1 MPSKYQ
7 TLRIFTETLWQKDCP
22 VLLEKSALLYDRD
35 RKLHLLQFKFRN
47 IQSRVINSLY
57 IRISFFDPDNLAAP
71 VTVGYRYD
79 ILQAAGQE
87 HFGSQSP
94 VYISNTVADGFQL
107 IIESITFEDGSTWT
121 GSTPLTPLP
130 APEFISS
137 LGVYGETFIQEVH
150 KLKAISC
157 MNLPTDRGEFWY
169 CACGTVNGKDE
180 THCINCGFPK
190 NVIFK
195 LRDPAYLK
203 ECKQIADAEQKRVE
217 EEKEAERLKKQ
228 QAEFESRQRRKKRLI
243 RTAVICGILIIAFS
257 IGLLSY
263 KVLYPN
269 YRYHKALSYM
279 EQGNYGDAQSI
290 FEGLGDYKDS
300 GKRNMEAKYRYA
312 GFLAENSEYDAA
324 LACYKELEG
333 YKDVSDRI
341 TSVYYN
347 MANSYVEHG
356 NYSEALKIYQNL
368 GNYEDSA
375 ERIPATK
382 YLMANAAMESHDY
395 ETAYGLY
402 SELSDYKDVPD
413 RMNECTYQYAG
424 LLLEQGNYQEAI
436 DQYKNVYHYKDS
448 AKLQDVAKFSIAK
461 KLFEE
466 KNYEECYAA
475 LDDLKKSLKDLE
487 GGMDMYMEC
496 CYQVG
501 LYYLKIGDT
510 EDGLGYFQ
518 FIFYN
523 EDYKEHYID
532 LLEKEMYDKI
542 AEDKWDKAAL
552 MRMAFPDDYQD
563 PALDEEFYIAGKQI
577 YNSFYTWTA
586 SNVFE
591 YLASIDYKD
600 SRSWLRRIRQ
610 EQDEMEQRV
619 S

>member
-1 MPSKYQ
+1 
-7 TLRIFTETLWQKDCP
+7 
-22 VLLEKSALLYDRD
+22 
-35 RKLHLLQFKFRN
+35 
-47 IQSRVINSLY
+47 
-57 IRISFFDPDNLAAP
+57 
-71 VTVGYRYD
+71 
-79 ILQAAGQE
+79 
-87 HFGSQSP
+87 
-94 VYISNTVADGFQL
+94 
-107 IIESITFEDGSTWT
+107 
-121 GSTPLTPLP
+121 
-130 APEFISS
+130 
-137 LGVYGETFIQEVH
+137 
-150 KLKAISC
+150 
-157 MNLPTDRGEFWY
+157 
-169 CACGTVNGKDE
+169 
-180 THCINCGFPK
+180 
-190 NVIFK
+190 
-195 LRDPAYLK
+195 
-203 ECKQIADAEQKRVE
+203 
-217 EEKEAERLKKQ
+217 
-228 QAEFESRQRRKKRLI
+228 
-243 RTAVICGILIIAFS
+243 
-257 IGLLSY
+257 
-263 KVLYPN
+263 
-269 YRYHKALSYM
+269 M
-279 EQGNYGDAQSI
+279 EQGNYADAQSI

-300 GKRNMEAKYRYA
+300 GKMEKEAKYGYA
-312 GFLAENSEYDAA
+312 GFLAEKGEFDAA

-402 SELSDYKDVPD
+402 SELSDYKDVSD

-436 DQYKNVYHYKDS
+436 DQYKSVYHYKDS
-448 AKLQDVAKFSIAK
+448 AKLQDVAKFNIAK

>member
-1 MPSKYQ
+1 M
-7 TLRIFTETLWQKDCP
+7 
-22 VLLEKSALLYDRD
+22 
-35 RKLHLLQFKFRN
+35 
-47 IQSRVINSLY
+47 
-57 IRISFFDPDNLAAP
+57 
-71 VTVGYRYD
+71 
-79 ILQAAGQE
+79 
-87 HFGSQSP
+87 
-94 VYISNTVADGFQL
+94 
-107 IIESITFEDGSTWT
+107 
-121 GSTPLTPLP
+121 
-130 APEFISS
+130 
-137 LGVYGETFIQEVH
+137 
-150 KLKAISC
+150 
-157 MNLPTDRGEFWY
+157 
-169 CACGTVNGKDE
+169 
-180 THCINCGFPK
+180 
-190 NVIFK
+190 
-195 LRDPAYLK
+195 
-203 ECKQIADAEQKRVE
+203 E
-217 EEKEAERLKKQ
+217 EEKEAERQKKQ
-228 QAEFESRQRRKKRLI
+228 QAELEDRQRRKKRLI
-243 RTAVICGILIIAFS
+243 RLAVIFCILIFAFS
-257 IGLLSY
+257 IGLLSH
-263 KVLYPN
+263 KVIYPN

-279 EQGNYGDAQSI
+279 EQGNYADAQSI

-300 GKRNMEAKYRYA
+300 GKLNMEAKYGYA
-312 GFLAENSEYDAA
+312 GFLAENGEYDAA

-333 YKDVSDRI
+333 YKDVLERI

-347 MANSYVEHG
+347 MADSYVEHG
-356 NYSEALKIYQNL
+356 NYSEALKIYQDL
-368 GNYEDSA
+368 GNYEDSE

-413 RMNECTYQYAG
+413 RMNECSYQYAG
-424 LLLEQGNYQEAI
+424 LLLEQGKYQEAI
-436 DQYKNVYHYKDS
+436 DQYKKVYHYKDS
-448 AKLQDVAKFSIAK
+448 AQLQDVAKFNIAK

-475 LDDLKKSLKDLE
+475 LDGLKKSLKDLD

-510 EDGLGYFQ
+510 VDGLGYFR

-523 EDYKEHYID
+523 EDYKEHYTD

-552 MRMAFPDDYQD
+552 MRMALPDDYQD
-563 PALDEEFYIAGKQI
+563 PALDEEFYIAGKRI

-586 SNVFE
+586 SSVFE

-600 SRSWLRRIRQ
+600 SRTWLRRIRQ

>member
-1 MPSKYQ
+1 MAARYK
-7 TLRIFTETLWQKDCP
+7 TNRIFTDKLWQKDCP
-22 VLLEKSALLYDRD
+22 VLMEKGAFLYDTV
-35 RKLHLLQFKFRN
+35 KQLHLLQFKFRN
-47 IQSRVINSLY
+47 LQSKVIESVYIEIKFPKTEHDVSNVPINYRYQEIHAALHDCFGIQSPIYVIKKEVNEFQLTVKSVHFQDKSIWTGASPL
-57 IRISFFDPDNLAAP
+57 ISLAAP
-71 VTVGYRYD
+71 DY
-79 ILQAAGQE
+79 
-87 HFGSQSP
+87 
-94 VYISNTVADGFQL
+94 
-107 IIESITFEDGSTWT
+107 
-121 GSTPLTPLP
+121 LT
-130 APEFISS
+130 S
-137 LGVYGETFIQEVH
+137 LGEYQETFIQEVH
-150 KLKAISC
+150 KIKDINC
-157 MNLPTDRGEFWY
+157 MNLPTDREEFWY

-356 NYSEALKIYQNL
+356 NYSEALKIYQDL
-368 GNYEDSA
+368 RNYEDSA

-448 AKLQDVAKFSIAK
+448 AKLQDVAKFNIAK

-475 LDDLKKSLKDLE
+475 LDDLKKSLKDLD